1 MCDSNSNSTL
11 TTLAPIVAHLQ
22 IQQIQPTDLHDA
34 GENKV
39 ILYSSSSPMALVH
52 IQTPSDVLVSGGWG
66 RVSVK
71 IWKGNTMK
79 WVGAAKQGIIF
90 QGLSFKQ
97 GMQFHSIYRGNR
109 VSF

>member
-1 MCDSNSNSTL
+1 M

-22 IQQIQPTDLHDA
+22 IQQIQPADLHDA

-39 ILYSSSSPMALVH
+39 ILYSSPSPMALVH

-71 IWKGNTMK
+71 IWKRNTMK
-79 WVGAAKQGIIF
+79 CVGAAEQGITF

-97 GMQFHSIYRGNR
+97 GMQFHSIYRQEQGIFLDR
-109 VSF
+109 KPLKEY

>member
-1 MCDSNSNSTL
+1 MM
-11 TTLAPIVAHLQ
+11 
-22 IQQIQPTDLHDA
+22 A

-39 ILYSSSSPMALVH
+39 ILYSSSSPMALFH

-71 IWKGNTMK
+71 IW
-79 WVGAAKQGIIF
+79 VGAAGQGIIF
-90 QGLSFKQ
+90 QGLSFKSTL
-97 GMQFHSIYRGNR
+97 FIVRNR